1 MFTSIIVYDVD
12 RIEFWIEFSFGEAS
26 FHVHVLNSYSFLGI
40 RDRIVN
46 ISRKES
52 MSS

>member
-12 RIEFWIEFSFGEAS
+12 RIEFSFGEAS
-26 FHVHVLNSYSFLGI
+26 FHVHVLNSYSFPGI